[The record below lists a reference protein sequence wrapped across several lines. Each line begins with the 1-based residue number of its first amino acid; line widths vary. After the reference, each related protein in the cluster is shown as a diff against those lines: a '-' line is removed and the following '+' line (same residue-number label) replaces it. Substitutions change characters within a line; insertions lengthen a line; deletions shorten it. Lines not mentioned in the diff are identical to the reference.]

1 MNSFTA
7 AIFLPNTVFVDAK
20 GNHYIVKDVSAAGDC
35 ALLSLLNNPS
45 FPVPVSDSL
54 ELRRRIVAFAQGA
67 HREDCFTVY
76 GMVGDHSNMHFE
88 AYLQYVLQPR
98 YWVGTVFFIWASMAY
113 GCDIR
118 THFFNEFHSPTFES
132 TAEFMGK
139 YFMRYLHENMLIVDV
154 FFHQYKNMTQCKPSM
169 YNHYA
174 SLLPVP
180 SIDGSL
186 SILSDLVN
194 SVGTPWWKK
203 MEEVN
208 GYDCTLQQPKPWV
221 PQKNLNK
228 ADRKKLN
235 KALTYHYLKEQADG
249 DDIATE
255 MERRLEKAVDK
266 QDESFFSAGISGNFF
281 NEKDE
286 KVTDCRSLSAT
297 YSKRTWLQRA
307 NIIFLF
313 LHPQVGNRNTHRTA
327 ELTGVCKSER

>member
-1 MNSFTA
+1 
-7 AIFLPNTVFVDAK
+7 
-20 GNHYIVKDVSAAGDC
+20 
-35 ALLSLLNNPS
+35 
-45 FPVPVSDSL
+45 
-54 ELRRRIVAFAQGA
+54 
-67 HREDCFTVY
+67 
-76 GMVGDHSNMHFE
+76 
-88 AYLQYVLQPR
+88 
-98 YWVGTVFFIWASMAY
+98 
-113 GCDIR
+113 
-118 THFFNEFHSPTFES
+118 
-132 TAEFMGK
+132 
-139 YFMRYLHENMLIVDV
+139 
-154 FFHQYKNMTQCKPSM
+154 M

-221 PQKNLNK
+221 PKKNLNK

-297 YSKRTWLQRA
+297 YSKRTWLQHA